1 MHPLCVSLPVQLFMA
16 GAICNFISQ
25 DKAQTLDTEA
35 DLSLLSP
42 SLCVCLVA
50 YFSVTVSGLFR
61 EASSKV
67 GDCIKP

>member
-1 MHPLCVSLPVQLFMA
+1 MHPLCVSLPVQLLVA
-16 GAICNFISQ
+16 GAICNVISQ

-35 DLSLLSP
+35 DLSPSLSP
-42 SLCVCLVA
+42 LCVCLLA
-50 YFSVTVSGLFR
+50 CFSVTVSGLFR